1 MRIRKSERD
10 YTNTHTHKLRE
21 FGWCTNGLSLSAQ
34 NYYGISGHTHALCS
48 ASGDALR
55 WSNLLNIHKI
65 KQREHGNVQQPAIRN
80 NTSREKLK
88 KQHNIT
94 VYVSVVSYSLQQ
106 VQIVGVTS
114 HWVSEHWTHY
124 AIVLIPSILS
134 ILQLDIIYIYSTIR
148 NQIQP
153 TTTTTIGG
161 LWKISSEWDSKKA
174 KKLQTAQQHRPEW
187 VSGLFV
193 CAPCMTLFQ
202 FLLYEKW
209 LNFCLFAVILLAF
222 VIINIYNKNNNS
234 SVHTYSH
241 TLYYF
246 NFLSSLCSIIITYEY
261 ARFNRN
267 SFIYSFYV
275 FTDFYWLLKC
285 CVQWKKC
292 TGSFHPLVSFH
303 STEYKNTHIHINAYI

>member
-1 MRIRKSERD
+1 M
-10 YTNTHTHKLRE
+10 NT
-21 FGWCTNGLSLSAQ
+21 
-34 NYYGISGHTHALCS
+34 
-48 ASGDALR
+48 
-55 WSNLLNIHKI
+55 
-65 KQREHGNVQQPAIRN
+65 EHITPSYLFHRFCPFFSS
-80 NTSREKLK
+80 TS
-88 KQHNIT
+88 
-94 VYVSVVSYSLQQ
+94 
-106 VQIVGVTS
+106 
-114 HWVSEHWTHY
+114 
-124 AIVLIPSILS
+124 
-134 ILQLDIIYIYSTIR
+134 YIYSTIR

-153 TTTTTIGG
+153 TTTTTTIGG

-174 KKLQTAQQHRPEW
+174 KKIQTAQQHRPEW

-234 SVHTYSH
+234 SAHTYSH

-275 FTDFYWLLKC
+275 FTDFYWLWNVVCSGK
-285 CVQWKKC
+285 
-292 TGSFHPLVSFH
+292 SALVLSIHLCLF
-303 STEYKNTHIHINAYI
+303 SRPNIKILTFISTHIYSFRRTCSS